1 MSMRLEP
8 GVELRKGVLGTG
20 GTDEDIALVLEERP
34 DLFAGFGGQV
44 VETARIIR
52 GDRDCF
58 RLMDEAVVIEI
69 PALKRPTLAE
79 VQASWSHIKKIERD
93 DSLEGPVTLRLATV
107 RKSTEPSVDGP
118 TYERRTQKLRDE
130 GKLFGFQHHRWLAAN
145 RNLSPEPTRGEFAD
159 FIWNA
164 YVDFSGIIVVGANDD
179 RYLLY
184 AGGYDKRWDARW
196 RPIGGRFGSNS
207 RIAVSGEPALAA
219 NASK

>member
-130 GKLFGFQHHRWLAAN
+130 GKLFGFQQRQWLIAN
-145 RNLSPEPTRGEFAD
+145 QDNEKAIPDPKVRVAL
-159 FIWNA
+159 NA
-164 YVDFSGIIVVGANDD
+164 LIGQVYVDFSGLIVVDADDD
-179 RYLLY
+179 RCIPC
-184 AGGYDKRWDARW
+184 ASISGRRWYGFW
-196 RPIGGRFGSNS
+196 HSIGSSFYSCG
-207 RIAVSGEPALAA
+207 RIAVSG
-219 NASK
+219 K

>member
-130 GKLFGFQHHRWLAAN
+130 GKLFGFQQRQWLIAN
-145 RNLSPEPTRGEFAD
+145 QDNEKAIPDPKVRVAL
-159 FIWNA
+159 NA
-164 YVDFSGIIVVGANDD
+164 LIGQVYVDFSGLIVVGASGS
-179 RYLLY
+179 RCIP
-184 AGGYDKRWDARW
+184 DASSFGERW
-196 RPIGGRFGSNS
+196 R
-207 RIAVSGEPALAA
+207 
-219 NASK
+219 